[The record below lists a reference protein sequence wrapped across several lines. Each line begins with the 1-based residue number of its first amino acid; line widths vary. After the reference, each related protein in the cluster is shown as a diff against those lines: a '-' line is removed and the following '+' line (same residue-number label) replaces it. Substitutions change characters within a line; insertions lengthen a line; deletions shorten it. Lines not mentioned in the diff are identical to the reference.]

1 MFWAVVLLCVCV
13 DQLTKAGI
21 ARSMEL
27 GSTRPLIPGVLDFTY
42 THNTGAA
49 FSILTGR
56 QTFLIA
62 VTAAVMIVMVI
73 YVIRKGKDIFLPE
86 KIALA
91 LIVGGGLGNL
101 ICRIAR
107 GYVIDFINIHILPIF
122 NTADICVCCGC
133 ALLVLSVLI
142 LEPRC
147 AAAKEGSDER
157 RSDS

>member
-1 MFWAVVLLCVCV
+1 MFWVIVLLCVAV
-13 DQLTKAGI
+13 DQWSKLQI
-21 ARSMEL
+21 ARTMEL
-27 GSTRPLIPGVLDFTY
+27 GANRPLIPGVLDFTY

-62 VTAAVMIVMVI
+62 VTAEVMIAMTV
-73 YVIRKGKDIFLPE
+73 YVIRKGRSIFLPE

-91 LIVGGGLGNL
+91 LIVGGGCGNL
-101 ICRIAR
+101 ICRCVR

-122 NTADICVCCGC
+122 NAADICVCCGC
-133 ALLVLSVLI
+133 ALLVLSVLF
-142 LEPRC
+142 LEPRFEK
-147 AAAKEGSDER
+147 APERPDER

>member
-1 MFWAVVLLCVCV
+1 MFWLIAAICIAV
-13 DQLTKAGI
+13 DQWSKTMI
-21 ARSMEL
+21 ARTMAP
-27 GSTRPLIPGVLDFTY
+27 GAGRTLIPGVLDLTY

-49 FSILTGR
+49 FSILTGK

-62 VTAAVMIVMVI
+62 VTAAVLIAMTA
-73 YVIRKGKDIFLPE
+73 YVIRKGKSIFLPE

-91 LIVGGGLGNL
+91 LIVGGGTGNL
-101 ICRIAR
+101 ICRVAR

-122 NTADICVCCGC
+122 NVADICVCCGC

-147 AAAKEGSDER
+147 AAAKNNTDER
-157 RSDS
+157 RNDV